1 MEANG
6 LIQIRQEVPVSLIE
20 MQTKI
25 LLEAFYS
32 GKSQRTIEAYKKD
45 WQDFQRFLEVE
56 SEGEAV
62 NLFVSRSPGEANSI
76 ALQYRK
82 NLLERG
88 LQATTINRRLAA
100 LRSLTQMARTVG
112 IITWSLE
119 IKNQKAEAYRDTKG
133 PGIDNFKK
141 ILGLTEA
148 RGDVK
153 GIRDKAILRL
163 LFDLGLRRGELTA
176 LDIED
181 LDLAKKTIQ
190 VMGKGKT
197 QKIELTLPAPTI
209 TALTGWLKTR
219 GDFSGPLFLN
229 LDRAKK
235 GDGRMTGKSI
245 YRLVRGLGEK
255 VGIKT
260 RPHGIRHSAVTEA
273 VKKAQKN
280 GIDLEEVLDF
290 SRHRDVRT
298 LLIYRDRE
306 RNVQGKLSELIS
318 ESV

>member
-141 ILGLTEA
+141 ILGLTE
-148 RGDVK
+148 
-153 GIRDKAILRL
+153 
-163 LFDLGLRRGELTA
+163 
-176 LDIED
+176 
-181 LDLAKKTIQ
+181 
-190 VMGKGKT
+190 
-197 QKIELTLPAPTI
+197 
-209 TALTGWLKTR
+209 
-219 GDFSGPLFLN
+219 
-229 LDRAKK
+229 
-235 GDGRMTGKSI
+235 
-245 YRLVRGLGEK
+245 
-255 VGIKT
+255 
-260 RPHGIRHSAVTEA
+260 
-273 VKKAQKN
+273 
-280 GIDLEEVLDF
+280 
-290 SRHRDVRT
+290 
-298 LLIYRDRE
+298 
-306 RNVQGKLSELIS
+306 
-318 ESV
+318 